1 MFKAM
6 AHQYALENPEGAAA
20 IANHIAEKFGKPG
33 DFEMVE
39 EEYEEEI
46 IDEFGNKVIVKKTR
60 MVKKMKNDILG
71 NMQKHNKN
79 NPSALAAAL
88 EHYDPDKDDPDMEN
102 CVDY

>member
-20 IANHIAEKFGKPG
+20 IAAHIGEKFGKAG

-39 EEYEEEI
+39 EEQEEQI
-46 IDEFGNKVIVKKTR
+46 MDEHGNLVTVKKTR

-71 NMQKHNKN
+71 NMQKHNKV
-79 NPSALAAAL
+79 NPSALQAA
-88 EHYDPDKDDPDMEN
+88 MEN
-102 CVDY
+102 